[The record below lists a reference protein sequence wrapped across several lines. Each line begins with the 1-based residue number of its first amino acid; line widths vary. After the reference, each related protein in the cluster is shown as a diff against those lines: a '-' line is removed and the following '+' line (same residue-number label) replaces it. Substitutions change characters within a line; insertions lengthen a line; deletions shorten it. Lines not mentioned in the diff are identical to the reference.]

1 MQIVKRIILRHIFLL
16 RLFSVLVLLP
26 ATGAIFD
33 YPTQGTASYY
43 TSKSCK
49 KEGTSG
55 VWTAYGER
63 YDERALTCA
72 TRDRALF
79 GRYIKVTNLE
89 NGKSVIVRVNDF
101 GPNKKLFRKG
111 RIIDLSKGAFVEI
124 ADTKKGVIK
133 VKIEIQPNE
142 SKKLSFLLFPGD
154 IT

>member
-1 MQIVKRIILRHIFLL
+1 MKRIISRHIFLL
-16 RLFSVLVLLP
+16 RFFSVLVFLP
-26 ATGAIFD
+26 STGAIFD

-43 TSKSCK
+43 TFKSCK

-72 TRDRALF
+72 TRNRSLF
-79 GRYIKVTNLE
+79 GRHIKVTNIE

-124 ADTKKGVIK
+124 ADLKKGVIK
-133 VKIEIQPNE
+133 VKIEIQPKE
-142 SKKLSFLLFPGD
+142 SKKFSFLLSSGD